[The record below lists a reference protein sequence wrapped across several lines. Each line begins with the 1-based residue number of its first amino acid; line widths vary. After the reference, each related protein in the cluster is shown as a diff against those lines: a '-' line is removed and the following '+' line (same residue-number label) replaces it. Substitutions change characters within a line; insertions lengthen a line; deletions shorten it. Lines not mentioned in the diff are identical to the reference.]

1 MVVELWLVLAQQG
14 NELGGSRSWAWVAD
28 PRTTVL
34 FVLASIVV
42 IGGGRR
48 LLIANRARKAV
59 DRLSDPDVTAEE
71 IVQAAEFGRPGLI
84 EFFRLLAEGKT
95 PEIRAAAGRAL
106 AIVWAKDD
114 LIPEEEKAVL
124 TRGFDVR
131 WRARRRY
138 PRGMTSPIPIE
149 VSYGLP
155 FLEASGPGI
164 RPEDLEWSH
173 RIVGAE
179 RAALELPSDWKAGV
193 GRASFTIDPG
203 DFPSNGPHRLI
214 LKARA
219 RTGENLTSH
228 WEAEPPHVPF
238 PIEFDPRLAR
248 EALFTLPDASKAQAI
263 AEAISLKTDT
273 ANDDEPRFLDLP
285 GEFVVRDPPV
295 LRIQTPLPS
304 DLAHRI
310 ELEFEGGGELLAAGQ
325 VIVSGQGG
333 NNASIG
339 PIEVALG
346 PVEQVKAP
354 FFDRPGEHRLRVIL
368 RPDPDLGWT
377 DPDVRSVWPE
387 AIITDWH
394 PVRIIR
400 R

>member
-48 LLIANRARKAV
+48 LWIANRARKAV

-173 RIVGAE
+173 RCRSGQLHDRSGRFPVEWSPPIDSQGPSAHRKE
-179 RAALELPSDWKAGV
+179 PNLALGS
-193 GRASFTIDPG
+193 
-203 DFPSNGPHRLI
+203 
-214 LKARA
+214 
-219 RTGENLTSH
+219 RT
-228 WEAEPPHVPF
+228 A
-238 PIEFDPRLAR
+238 PRP
-248 EALFTLPDASKAQAI
+248 LPD
-263 AEAISLKTDT
+263 
-273 ANDDEPRFLDLP
+273 
-285 GEFVVRDPPV
+285 
-295 LRIQTPLPS
+295 
-304 DLAHRI
+304 
-310 ELEFEGGGELLAAGQ
+310 
-325 VIVSGQGG
+325 
-333 NNASIG
+333 
-339 PIEVALG
+339 
-346 PVEQVKAP
+346 
-354 FFDRPGEHRLRVIL
+354 
-368 RPDPDLGWT
+368 
-377 DPDVRSVWPE
+377 
-387 AIITDWH
+387 
-394 PVRIIR
+394 
-400 R
+400 